1 MELTE
6 EDLQIQAAALNFA
19 RKNKKRIAKEIADT
33 SIYPREEFPVS
44 VFMAGSPGAGKTEI
58 AKAIIS
64 SLANNGDKV
73 LRIDADE
80 LRVKFDAYNGSNS
93 HLFQAATS
101 ILVEKLHD
109 IALDRKQSFILDGTL
124 TNYAKAKHNIL
135 RSIGKKRPVAI
146 LYVYQEPKQAWEFVQ
161 AREAVEGRRIQPETF
176 VDQYFAAREVVNAL
190 KQEFGDSISVDLMIK
205 DIDGTNRGYKANVD
219 AIDNH
224 LPEKYDRAAIMKIT
238 ESDIGDLKC

>member
-6 EDLQIQAAALNFA
+6 EELQIKAAALEFA
-19 RKNKKRIAKEIADT
+19 RKNKKRIAKEVADT
-33 SIYPREEFPVS
+33 LTYPKEANPVS

-58 AKAIIS
+58 AKALIQE
-64 SLANNGDKV
+64 LANNGDKV

-80 LRVKFDAYNGSNS
+80 LRERFENYTGTNS

-101 ILVEKLHD
+101 VLVEKLHD
-109 IALDRKQSFILDGTL
+109 IALIRKQSFILDGTL
-124 TNYAKAKHNIL
+124 TNYAKAKHNII
-135 RSIGKKRPVAI
+135 RSLGKKRPVAI

-161 AREAVEGRRIQPETF
+161 AREAIEGRRIRPKTF
-176 VDQYFAAREVVNAL
+176 VDQYFAAREAVNAL
-190 KQEFGDSISVDLMIK
+190 KQEFGDSINVDLMIK

-224 LPEKYDRAAIMKIT
+224 LPEKYDREAIIKIT
-238 ESDIGDLKC
+238 ESN